1 MPKRD
6 KWFKALLSQKE
17 FDLSVVTNMSVTE
30 TLKRKSFCLCIAKTR
45 TR

>member
-17 FDLSVVTNMSVTE
+17 FDKLQAYAEEQGWSMSQ
-30 TLKRKSFCLCIAKTR
+30 SFREWIKERSRA
-45 TR
+45 